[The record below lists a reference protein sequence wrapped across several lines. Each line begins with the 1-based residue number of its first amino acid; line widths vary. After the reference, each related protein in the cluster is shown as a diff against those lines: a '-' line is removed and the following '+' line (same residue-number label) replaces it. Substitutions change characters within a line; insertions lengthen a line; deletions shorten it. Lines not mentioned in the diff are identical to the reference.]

1 MARNITA
8 ALPNCLILIW
18 RPQARVAS
26 TMVWSCAEMP
36 REPATSPIGFTPP
49 PMRRTA
55 SGPGGKPVARNELG
69 GMIDVLGKIVE
80 HQLVRLTLAE
90 AILVKELSRQAA

>member
-1 MARNITA
+1 MAHNITA

-18 RPQARVAS
+18 SPAGSRGFDDGVVVRGNAERARDIAD
-26 TMVWSCAEMP
+26 
-36 REPATSPIGFTPP
+36 RLHPAANEAN
-49 PMRRTA
+49 A

-90 AILVKELSRQAA
+90 AILVKELSR

>member
-1 MARNITA
+1 M
-8 ALPNCLILIW
+8 
-18 RPQARVAS
+18 
-26 TMVWSCAEMP
+26 MVWSCAEMP
-36 REPATSPIGFTPP
+36 REPATSPIGFTSPP
-49 PMRRTA
+49 TRRTA

-69 GMIDVLGKIVE
+69 GMIGVLGKIVE

>member
-1 MARNITA
+1 
-8 ALPNCLILIW
+8 
-18 RPQARVAS
+18 
-26 TMVWSCAEMP
+26 
-36 REPATSPIGFTPP
+36 
-49 PMRRTA
+49 MRRTA